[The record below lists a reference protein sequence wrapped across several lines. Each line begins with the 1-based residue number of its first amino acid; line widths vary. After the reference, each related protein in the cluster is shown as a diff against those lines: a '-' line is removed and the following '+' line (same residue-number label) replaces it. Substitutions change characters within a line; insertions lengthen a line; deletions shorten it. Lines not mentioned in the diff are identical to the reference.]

1 MNSTIV
7 PRYVAFYG
15 IIISM
20 EFIHAL
26 RLKSWREL
34 FNKYMVY
41 LWLSYLLSGIYLLCY
56 RSASQYPSSLMVISI
71 IVEWCLAV
79 MASVFLCIYLLFRW
93 LLLFAEFIR
102 NERYYLAM
110 RQLREKPVIVL
121 CIIGLVVFFASLD
134 HILRIWFWWGI
145 TANATP

>member
-41 LWLSYLLSGIYLLCY
+41 LWLSYLFSGIYLLCY

>member
-93 LLLFAEFIR
+93 LLLFAEFTR

>member
-20 EFIHAL
+20 EFIRAL

-134 HILRIWFWWGI
+134 HILRIWFWWSI